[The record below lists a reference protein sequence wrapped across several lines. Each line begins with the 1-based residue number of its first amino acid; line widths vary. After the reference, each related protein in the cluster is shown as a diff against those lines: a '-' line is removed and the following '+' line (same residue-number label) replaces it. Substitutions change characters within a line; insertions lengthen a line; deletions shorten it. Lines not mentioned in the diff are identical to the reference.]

1 MDLKK
6 TPFSDFEKSKKYCVT
21 SFNELGV
28 NVTVLNYAEIKT
40 KIPSGN
46 FYKFGAYEGGKLYWY
61 FNGQAVANSRQKM
74 LEIFSAILIVTKNTE
89 QKPFVF
95 KVRSK

>member
-6 TPFSDFEKSKKYCVT
+6 TPFTDFEKSKKYSTT

-28 NVTVLNYAEIKT
+28 NVVMLNFSDVKT

-46 FYKFGAYEGGKLYWY
+46 FYKFGVYENGELYWY
-61 FNGQAVANSRQKM
+61 FNGVAVAKSREKM
-74 LEIFSAILIVTKNTE
+74 LQIFSAILIVTKNSK
-89 QKPFVF
+89 QQPFVF